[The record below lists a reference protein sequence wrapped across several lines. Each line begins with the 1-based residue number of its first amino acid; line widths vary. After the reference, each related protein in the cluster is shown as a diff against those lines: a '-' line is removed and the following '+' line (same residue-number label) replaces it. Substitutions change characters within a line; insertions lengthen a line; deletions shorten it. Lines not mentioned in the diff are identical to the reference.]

1 MRKENE
7 IWTLVTPTCHAAL
20 FDIAKERKTPATKIV
35 LNIVYNKM
43 PDNLGDD
50 YTFST
55 DGAKKIVLKLNDK
68 EYEHITQLSK
78 AENVKPSK
86 FLRMV
91 IYTYL
96 KQGGYIE

>member
-1 MRKENE
+1 MKKENE
-7 IWTLVTPTCHAAL
+7 IWTLVTPICHTAL
-20 FDIAKERKTPATKIV
+20 FNIARDRKIPATKIV

-43 PDNLGDD
+43 PDSLGDD

-68 EYEHITQLSK
+68 EYEHIVNLAK
-78 AENVKPSK
+78 NENVKPSK